1 MYSKG
6 NRKLFTAD
14 NIKSFEVTEQT
25 TLLPFLFLSLSG
37 MSKTE
42 VKSLLK
48 YKHVAIKGSAVT
60 QFDTPLYPGDKVEVN
75 FGRSFYKFNN
85 PQVKVLFEDK
95 WMVVIEKEGAI
106 YTPEEFEMAIA
117 TTEETKNIAQKLF
130 VFKRIYDGIQLEKQG
145 NAAAAQI
152 AYNQAF
158 SVDTNY
164 LPNYYFRGAMYM
176 LESQNQ
182 IKAMA
187 DFNKAVELAPN
198 SSVPYFARFVFN
210 YVLQNYNDSLTD
222 VNKIIEMHPDDY
234 FIYDFRAELFEKM
247 EKYDLAVEDCTRSI
261 ELKGDNMGILFET
274 SELYKLRAKNYA
286 NLEQFDNA
294 ISDYSKIIELKPDNV
309 LGYVD
314 RAKTYIQMKEYK
326 KAVAD
331 FDKAVEMDPK
341 NIQFYNTRGQCYE
354 EMGEKKKAKA
364 DFDKAK
370 KIAKQLVKEAKKNKK
385 I

>member
-1 MYSKG
+1 MKKFFKKFLVASVAAGSFIFNPPVNDLNLAPTAYAEERGFG
-6 NRKLFTAD
+6 NLDDLMALNPAKDKEYFKPLKEKLNFASPVE
-14 NIKSFEVTEQT
+14 KE
-25 TLLPFLFLSLSG
+25 LLNSLFDA
-37 MSKTE
+37 E
-42 VKSLLK
+42 
-48 YKHVAIKGSAVT
+48 
-60 QFDTPLYPGDKVEVN
+60 
-75 FGRSFYKFNN
+75 
-85 PQVKVLFEDK
+85 KVLDL
-95 WMVVIEKEGAI
+95 MVVLEKGGAI

-158 SVDTNY
+158 SVDPNY
-164 LPNYYFRGAMYM
+164 LPNYYFRGAMYIF
-176 LESQNQ
+176 ESKNP
-182 IKAMA
+182 IKAVE
-187 DFNKAVELAPN
+187 DFNKAVEMAPN
-198 SSVPYFARFVFN
+198 SSMPYFARATFN

-247 EKYDLAVEDCTRSI
+247 EKYDLAVEDYTRAI
-261 ELKGDNMGILFET
+261 ELKGDNTGILFET
-274 SELYKLRAKNYA
+274 SDLYKSRAKNYA
-286 NLEQFDNA
+286 KLEQFDNA

-331 FDKAVEMDPK
+331 YSKAIEMDPE
-341 NIQFYNTRGQCYE
+341 NENFYRRRGECYE
-354 EMGEKKKAKA
+354 KSGEKKLAKA
-364 DFDKAK
+364 DFAKAK
-370 KIAKQLVKEAKKNKK
+370 KIESERAKKYKNSMKK
-385 I
+385 S